1 MLFFHRQSAK
11 GSAAERLQRAR
22 ARHPSAGGTSVMDA
36 APTGGLA
43 FHEGDWSEISELL
56 SNPDSD
62 VRVAGRETSMP
73 DLRRTLGELRSFVRN
88 ERVVGA
94 THVRDWLLD
103 LWSAAHDVDP
113 VVAEPAESMLTRLVD
128 RDLVNA
134 GEVLEICDR
143 TERVARD
150 RGTATV

>member
-1 MLFFHRQSAK
+1 M
-11 GSAAERLQRAR
+11 G
-22 ARHPSAGGTSVMDA
+22 A
-36 APTGGLA
+36 APTGRLA

-62 VRVAGRETSMP
+62 VRVAGRETSVP
-73 DLRRTLGELRSFVRN
+73 DLRRTLGQLRSFVRN

-103 LWSAAHDVDP
+103 LWSVAHDVDP
-113 VVAEPAESMLTRLVD
+113 VVAEPAESMLTRLVN
-128 RDLVNA
+128 RDLVSA